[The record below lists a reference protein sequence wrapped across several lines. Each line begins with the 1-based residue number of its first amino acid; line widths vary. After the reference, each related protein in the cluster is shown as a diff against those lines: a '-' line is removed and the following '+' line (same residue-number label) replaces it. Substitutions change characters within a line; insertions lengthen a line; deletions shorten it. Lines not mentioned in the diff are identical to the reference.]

1 MFKVID
7 RADLAGGMTAKC
19 QLGIGFIHAA
29 AIVSH
34 PDGADSTLANL
45 DMDHR
50 SASVEGIFDQLL
62 DHGGR
67 PFDDFTGRYAV
78 GSLGIQD
85 RDDTHRLFPPL
96 ALAFCCKS

>member
-1 MFKVID
+1 MLQVID
-7 RADLAGGMTAKC
+7 RADFTCGMTAKS
-19 QLGIGFIHAA
+19 QLCIGFIHTA
-29 AIVSH
+29 AIVRH
-34 PDGADSTLANL
+34 PDGTDTTLANL

-50 SASVEGIFDQLL
+50 SASVEGILDQLL